1 MQDLLTYLRNND
13 SRIKEIEKDE
23 KTSLSNATGDL
34 LTRLKDKENELDNAS
49 DERKRVINIEIQSIK
64 NDIEIEKDQTKSL
77 YSVKKLN
84 IQKDSFDKILNYAQ
98 GIKEDITDTI
108 STKEDE
114 LKTIKNNIFKA
125 NDSNNFELVKEL
137 SEKAHGVNSNIINY
151 KNVLD
156 DVNNLTNDIEN
167 TMNKMGDLTFEGID
181 AILKGYKSNIME
193 IEILLGHANEKTDKS
208 NNIEKTGIKKKEEP
222 KALEDDDKEIKEKIA
237 KINELL
243 NKAENEKD
251 EKALNDAID
260 LINTLPDGEDKSKL
274 QAKADEIKE
283 KLKKKP
289 EEVIAVQEAEKA
301 IEIAFKTEKEDIK
314 KAYDLIKKIKD
325 SSKKEELTK
334 KLDDIAKNIT
344 SNFTIRLNNLM
355 NRFKENKFAKV
366 KREEVVQLV
375 NDFDNL
381 YKEEIPEINFS
392 KKEVAKDVKGVVL
405 RYNSTKQ
412 KEYQENKEVEVDKK
426 GKIKKIF
433 NAFKRFIELRPLI
446 SGTKLLAKFFKNRLA
461 KNVQKGNEEKVKK
474 YEKRIKEMDII
485 NSVTMFR
492 KKNDIAKMSPKLYKN
507 GVKGLD
513 DKEKEKYT
521 IDQNVISSIM
531 LKQLLKKTDED
542 VYKDKLRVK
551 TVISQWLDLYS
562 RIGNDDIIV
571 SDTLKREE
579 TAYSRKDVYDKICD
593 FLVDARYAGTIS
605 KEQYEA
611 YLDEMLNIGFYKR
624 GYDDFYE
631 IPSVKY
637 EDDSYYDELK
647 DKEEYYENPV
657 VYKDVDKDNEEYE
670 QPIPYIK
677 KWIIVK

>member
-289 EEVIAVQEAEKA
+289 EEVIAVQKAEKA
-301 IEIAFKTEKEDIK
+301 IEIAFKTEKKEDIK
-314 KAYDLIKKIKD
+314 KAYDLIEKIKD
-325 SSKKEELTK
+325 ASKKEELTK
-334 KLDDIAKNIT
+334 KLDDIVKNIT
-344 SNFTIRLNNLM
+344 SNFMIRLNNLI
-355 NRFKENKFAKV
+355 NRFEENKFAKV

-375 NDFDNL
+375 DDFDNL

-513 DKEKEKYT
+513 DKEKERYT

-677 KWIIVK
+677 K

>member
-301 IEIAFKTEKEDIK
+301 IEIAFKTEKKEDIK

-551 TVISQWLDLYS
+551 TVIGQWLDLYS

-677 KWIIVK
+677 K

>member
-301 IEIAFKTEKEDIK
+301 IEIAFKTEKKEDIK

-677 KWIIVK
+677 K

>member
-314 KAYDLIKKIKD
+314 KAYDLIKIKD

>member
-243 NKAENEKD
+243 KKAETEKD
-251 EKALNDAID
+251 EKALSDAID
-260 LINTLPDGEDKSKL
+260 LINTLSDGEDKSKL

-301 IEIAFKTEKEDIK
+301 IEIAFKKEKKEDIK
-314 KAYDLIKKIKD
+314 KAYDLIEKIKD
-325 SSKKEELTK
+325 ASKKEELTK
-334 KLDDIAKNIT
+334 KLDDIVKNIT

-381 YKEEIPEINFS
+381 YKEEILEINFS

-446 SGTKLLAKFFKNRLA
+446 SGTKLLAKFFKTRLA

-551 TVISQWLDLYS
+551 TVIGQWLDLYS

-571 SDTLKREE
+571 SDTLKRESI
-579 TAYSRKDVYDKICD
+579 AYSRKDVYDKICD

-677 KWIIVK
+677 K

>member
-289 EEVIAVQEAEKA
+289 EEVIAVQKAEKA
-301 IEIAFKTEKEDIK
+301 IEIAFKTEKKEDIK
-314 KAYDLIKKIKD
+314 KAYDLIEKIKD
-325 SSKKEELTK
+325 ASKKEELTK
-334 KLDDIAKNIT
+334 KLDDIVKNIT
-344 SNFTIRLNNLM
+344 SNFMIRLNNLI
-355 NRFKENKFAKV
+355 NRFEENKFAKV

-375 NDFDNL
+375 DDFDNL

-551 TVISQWLDLYS
+551 TVIGQWLDLYS

-571 SDTLKREE
+571 SDTLKRESI
-579 TAYSRKDVYDKICD
+579 AYSRKAVYDKICD

-677 KWIIVK
+677 K

>member
-289 EEVIAVQEAEKA
+289 EEVIAVQKAEKA
-301 IEIAFKTEKEDIK
+301 IEIAFKTEKKEDIK
-314 KAYDLIKKIKD
+314 KAYDLIEKIKD
-325 SSKKEELTK
+325 ASKKEELTK
-334 KLDDIAKNIT
+334 KLDDIVKNIT
-344 SNFTIRLNNLM
+344 SNFMIRLNNLI
-355 NRFKENKFAKV
+355 NRFEENKFAKV

-375 NDFDNL
+375 DDFDNL

-677 KWIIVK
+677 K